1 MYIYTSFVIALL
13 KRKKRTNHYVRFGEE
28 KHYRAASWAAASKSK
43 TRCYHQTPS
52 HSPTPVWEN
61 HQHPSSSRRI
71 SFLCPTYAAISGRVR
86 MGLSYHHIIHRH
98 SAARKKQE
106 KSKNLVL
113 SPTLVCGR
121 WVGARSS
128 FIIPDFST
136 PYPSPS
142 CPRTKRRT
150 YPHPFLWGA
159 SAGPV

>member
-71 SFLCPTYAAISGRVR
+71 SFLCPTYAAISG
-86 MGLSYHHIIHRH
+86 
-98 SAARKKQE
+98 
-106 KSKNLVL
+106 
-113 SPTLVCGR
+113 
-121 WVGARSS
+121 
-128 FIIPDFST
+128 
-136 PYPSPS
+136 
-142 CPRTKRRT
+142 
-150 YPHPFLWGA
+150 
-159 SAGPV
+159 

>member
-1 MYIYTSFVIALL
+1 MYIYTSFVITY
-13 KRKKRTNHYVRFGEE
+13 REEKKRTNHYVRFGDE
-28 KHYRAASWAAASKSK
+28 KHYRAASRTAASKSK

-52 HSPTPVWEN
+52 HSPTPVVGKSPASIIIAPHILFVPNVRCYIW
-61 HQHPSSSRRI
+61 QSTDGAFIPS
-71 SFLCPTYAAISGRVR
+71 Y
-86 MGLSYHHIIHRH
+86 HRH

-106 KSKNLVL
+106 KSKNPVL
-113 SPTLVCGR
+113 YPTLGCER

-159 SAGPV
+159 SAVGLV

>member
-86 MGLSYHHIIHRH
+86 MGAFIPSYH
-98 SAARKKQE
+98 SSPLSGEKEARKEQKPG
-106 KSKNLVL
+106 LVSHAGL
-113 SPTLVCGR
+113 WEV
-121 WVGARSS
+121 WVLAAY
-128 FIIPDFST
+128 IIPDFST